1 MVTVHRAHGLRF
13 VIYLDNHG
21 PAHVH
26 VFGDGELK
34 VGIADHTGLP
44 TIIYA
49 VGMKAGDRRKA
60 LDEVKDRQTWFM
72 AEWNRLQGE
81 RS

>member
-1 MVTVHRAHGLRF
+1 MVTVHREFGLRF
-13 VIYLDNHG
+13 VIYLDDHE

-34 VGIADHTGLP
+34 VSIAGADGLP
-44 TIIYA
+44 ELIYS

-60 LDEVKDRQTWFM
+60 MDILQENQGWFLS
-72 AEWNRLQGE
+72 EWHRLQGE